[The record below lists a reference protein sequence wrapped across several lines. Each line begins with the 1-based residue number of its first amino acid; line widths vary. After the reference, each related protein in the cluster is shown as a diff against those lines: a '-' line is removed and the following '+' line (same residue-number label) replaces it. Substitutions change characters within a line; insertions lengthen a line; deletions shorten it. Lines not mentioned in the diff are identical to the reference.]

1 MIRATILTKQCSIRS
16 QYSTSVSL
24 SSRNMS
30 ELFLL
35 RSSMTENSKHK
46 NASFTF
52 VWALLNKCRIL
63 EQQEIQEVDIFC
75 FSHMETSSELLRVVE
90 CSEKISHVLTRVQT
104 LHAFKQAQPPR
115 DMSPSNVTRSLY
127 CFVLFWL
134 FKQVS
139 RTHFITLSG

>member
-30 ELFLL
+30 GLFLL

-75 FSHMETSSELLRVVE
+75 FSHMETSSELLRVVVFRKNFAR
-90 CSEKISHVLTRVQT
+90 SYTRANT
-104 LHAFKQAQPPR
+104 PCLSNKHNPR
-115 DMSPSNVTRSLY
+115 ATCLLAMSREVCTDLSCFGFLNKFLVPILSL
-127 CFVLFWL
+127 
-134 FKQVS
+134 
-139 RTHFITLSG
+139 